1 MLTIHQS
8 SAAVPRRRADAVLP
22 PRQTAMEGLD
32 ASQIAASR
40 RAHGD
45 NRLTRRRHRGFWSYF
60 AENLK
65 DPVIRILIGALL
77 LNLALTF
84 RGGDWVETA
93 GIAVSVVLATLISTL
108 SEYRSEQAF
117 SRLQAREAG
126 RVCRVLRAGS
136 AGNLSW
142 DELVVGD
149 LVCIGAGEN
158 VPADGVLL
166 RGEVWVDQS
175 AMTGES
181 REIRKEACGGTL
193 SGDMHP
199 DDACSLFRGSAVL
212 RGEGVLKVCAVGD
225 GTVLGGISREVQSE
239 VRESPLRLRL
249 SKLARQIS
257 VVGYVAAALV
267 AAAYLFDAFL
277 ADSGFAWEIIRL
289 KLGDFSYL
297 ASTLLH
303 ALMLGLTV
311 IVVAV
316 PEGLPMMIAVVLSS
330 NTRRMVRDHVLVRK
344 PSGIEA
350 AGSMDLLF
358 TDKTGTLTEGKPGVG
373 EIISAEGEYEDA
385 DALLA
390 RGGALAA
397 LFALSCRENGT
408 AQIGRDGSVIGGNAT
423 EAALLAAVGDA
434 TAAAVDAILWR
445 FPFDSERKFSACAV
459 RLRDGRELTL
469 IKGAPER
476 ILPCVRAWYRADGG
490 MVGVSG
496 AALQRQ
502 IEQRAGQG
510 ERFLAMAVAP
520 VALSQAAVKKGVFD
534 GAIFLCAVHLC
545 DRLRP
550 EAKGAVLALQEAGV
564 QVVMITGDALPTAK
578 AIAQKCGLLQPGRSE
593 ILSGEQLS
601 ALSDFEVKEILPRLA
616 AVARARPC
624 DKSRLVRLAQEQN
637 RVVGMTG
644 DGVNDAPALRLSDI
658 GFSMGSGA
666 DVAKDAGD
674 IIILDNNLASIV
686 NAVLY
691 GRTIFKSIRKFITL
705 QLTMNFCA
713 VGVSMIGPFIG
724 IDAPV
729 TVVQMLWINLIM
741 DTLGGL
747 AFAGEAPL
755 RSYLRQPPQPREAPI
770 LCRYMIDQIA
780 LLGGYT
786 VALCIFFL
794 KHPWM
799 RAQFR
804 DGQSELCHLT
814 AFFALF
820 IFSSVFNCF
829 NTRSDRRNP
838 LSGLRK
844 NRTFSG
850 IMLLILLVQI
860 AFVYLGGSV
869 LRTVPLTG
877 RELLLTAVMALSVL
891 PFEQLRKQLW
901 RWRGHTDRF

>member
-1 MLTIHQS
+1 LQS
-8 SAAVPRRRADAVLP
+8 
-22 PRQTAMEGLD
+22 
-32 ASQIAASR
+32 
-40 RAHGD
+40 
-45 NRLTRRRHRGFWSYF
+45 
-60 AENLK
+60 
-65 DPVIRILIGALL
+65 
-77 LNLALTF
+77 
-84 RGGDWVETA
+84 
-93 GIAVSVVLATLISTL
+93 
-108 SEYRSEQAF
+108 
-117 SRLQAREAG
+117 
-126 RVCRVLRAGS
+126 
-136 AGNLSW
+136 
-142 DELVVGD
+142 
-149 LVCIGAGEN
+149 
-158 VPADGVLL
+158 
-166 RGEVWVDQS
+166 
-175 AMTGES
+175 
-181 REIRKEACGGTL
+181 
-193 SGDMHP
+193 
-199 DDACSLFRGSAVL
+199 
-212 RGEGVLKVCAVGD
+212 
-225 GTVLGGISREVQSE
+225 
-239 VRESPLRLRL
+239 
-249 SKLARQIS
+249 
-257 VVGYVAAALV
+257 
-267 AAAYLFDAFL
+267 
-277 ADSGFAWEIIRL
+277 
-289 KLGDFSYL
+289 
-297 ASTLLH
+297 
-303 ALMLGLTV
+303 
-311 IVVAV
+311 
-316 PEGLPMMIAVVLSS
+316 
-330 NTRRMVRDHVLVRK
+330 
-344 PSGIEA
+344 
-350 AGSMDLLF
+350 
-358 TDKTGTLTEGKPGVG
+358 
-373 EIISAEGEYEDA
+373 
-385 DALLA
+385 
-390 RGGALAA
+390 
-397 LFALSCRENGT
+397 
-408 AQIGRDGSVIGGNAT
+408 
-423 EAALLAAVGDA
+423 
-434 TAAAVDAILWR
+434 
-445 FPFDSERKFSACAV
+445 
-459 RLRDGRELTL
+459 
-469 IKGAPER
+469 
-476 ILPCVRAWYRADGG
+476 
-490 MVGVSG
+490 
-496 AALQRQ
+496 
-502 IEQRAGQG
+502 
-510 ERFLAMAVAP
+510 
-520 VALSQAAVKKGVFD
+520 
-534 GAIFLCAVHLC
+534 
-545 DRLRP
+545 
-550 EAKGAVLALQEAGV
+550 
-564 QVVMITGDALPTAK
+564 
-578 AIAQKCGLLQPGRSE
+578 GRSE

-601 ALSDFEVKEILPRLA
+601 ALSDFEVKEILPHLA

-804 DGQSELCHLT
+804 GGQSELCHLT

-860 AFVYLGGSV
+860 AFVYLGGRV

>member
-1 MLTIHQS
+1 MPNIQQAVSRTVQQS
-8 SAAVPRRRADAVLP
+8 LAASP
-22 PRQTAMEGLD
+22 PSRTAMEGLS
-32 ASQIAASR
+32 AAEVAASR
-40 RAHGD
+40 RAHGE
-45 NRLTRRRHRGFWSYF
+45 NRLTRQKSRGFWSYF

-65 DPVIRILIGALL
+65 DPVIRILLIALC

-84 RGGDWVETA
+84 RGGDWVETV
-93 GIAVSVVLATLISTL
+93 GIAVSVALATLISTL
-108 SEYRSEQAF
+108 SECRSEQAF
-117 SRLQAREAG
+117 SRLQAKEVG
-126 RVCRVLRAGS
+126 RVCRVLRADGVTT
-136 AGNLSW
+136 LPW
-142 DELVVGD
+142 DEVVVGD
-149 LVCIGAGEN
+149 LICIGAGEN

-166 RGEVWVDQS
+166 RGEVWVDQA

-181 REIRKEACGGTL
+181 REVHKRMCIGKVPA
-193 SGDMHP
+193 DMQA

-212 RGEGVLKVCAVGD
+212 RGEGVLRVRAVGD
-225 GTVLGGISREVQSE
+225 ATVLGGISREVQSE

-249 SKLARQIS
+249 AKLARQIS

-277 ADSGFAWEIIRL
+277 ADSGFSWEVIRL
-289 KLGDFSYL
+289 KLGDLPYL
-297 ASTLLH
+297 ATNLLH

-316 PEGLPMMIAVVLSS
+316 PEGLPMMIAVVLSA
-330 NTRRMVRDHVLVRK
+330 NTRRMVRDQVLVRK
-344 PSGIEA
+344 PAGIEA
-350 AGSMDLLF
+350 AGSMNLLF
-358 TDKTGTLTEGKPGVG
+358 TDKTGTLTEGKLGVG
-373 EIISAEGEYEDA
+373 EILTCEREYEDA
-385 DALLA
+385 SALFERREPLSQ
-390 RGGALAA
+390 
-397 LFALSCRENGT
+397 LFALSCRENSA
-408 AQIGRDGSVIGGNAT
+408 AQIGRDGNPVGGNAT
-423 EAALLAAVGDA
+423 EVALLTVARQGSVPSVA
-434 TAAAVDAILWR
+434 TVLWSC
-445 FPFDSERKFSACAV
+445 PFDSERKFSACAL

-476 ILPCVRAWYRADGG
+476 ILRCVRAGYRADGG
-490 MVGVSG
+490 TVGMSG
-496 AALQRQ
+496 AAMQRQ
-502 IEQRAGQG
+502 IEQRAGKG
-510 ERFLAMAVAP
+510 ERFLVMAVAP
-520 VALSQAAVKKGVFD
+520 SALPQTAVRRGVFD
-534 GAIFLCAVHLC
+534 GAAFLCAVRLC

-550 EAKGAVLALQEAGV
+550 EAPRAVRALQRAGV
-564 QVVMITGDALPTAK
+564 QVVMITGDAVPTAT
-578 AIAQKCGLLQPGRSE
+578 AIAQRCGLLRDGQSE
-593 ILSGEQLS
+593 ILSGEQL
-601 ALSDFEVKEILPRLA
+601 AVMSDDEVRARLPRLA
-616 AVARARPC
+616 VVARARPC
-624 DKSRLVRLAQEQN
+624 DKSRLVRLAQEEN

-644 DGVNDAPALRLSDI
+644 DGVNDAPALRLADI
-658 GFSMGSGA
+658 GFSMGSGS

-674 IIILDNNLASIV
+674 IIILDNDLASIV

-724 IDAPV
+724 VDAPV

-755 RSYLRQPPQPREAPI
+755 RSYLEQAPNRRDTPI

-794 KHPWM
+794 KNPWI

-804 DGQSELCHLT
+804 GGQDDLCHLT

-820 IFSSVFNCF
+820 IFASVFNCF
-829 NTRSDRRNP
+829 NARSDRRNP
-838 LSGLRK
+838 LAGLRK
-844 NRTFSG
+844 NRAFCG

-860 AFVYLGGSV
+860 IFVYLGGTV
-869 LRTVPLTG
+869 LRTVPLTA
-877 RELLLTAVMALSVL
+877 RELALTAAMALSVL

-901 RWRGHTDRF
+901 RWRGYADRF